1 MKWYLAVMV
10 FIATAAMGED
20 EGNYTFGVTGDG
32 LLSPARRNAYGPG
45 IDSDATGRP
54 FSWAPK
60 DQPQGGAQNAP
71 DPTLDIVP
79 DGYGLGVGRDQ
90 YGRPMERRPWPAK

>member
-10 FIATAAMGED
+10 LIATAAMGED
-20 EGNYTFGVTGDG
+20 EGNYTFGVTDDG
-32 LLSPARRNAYGPG
+32 LLPPARRNAYGPG
-45 IDSDATGRP
+45 IDSDAAGRP

-60 DQPQGGAQNAP
+60 DQPHEGSQNVPNPA
-71 DPTLDIVP
+71 LDIVP

-90 YGRPMERRPWPAK
+90 YGRPMERRPWPPK